1 MTVDALQPTL
11 EPRMPRAGRVKRQVV
26 LVLAMIV
33 TLAVSLSIFTY
44 IRGHAVDAGTK
55 GFIDRELPSIGAL
68 NELKLAVISE
78 EPIFYDYYAT
88 SDRVRFRASHAANG
102 RRIQKSLEQLKRSGV
117 NPLLLGE
124 VEAHVVELNRLAQHL
139 DNVINRARVD
149 PSRAQ
154 DVLIAISD
162 RASEINAAVDRVLG
176 AVSNDVDRRGKAIQQ
191 EVGVIVSMVV
201 AFSVTAVILLV
212 LAGYALHAYVGE
224 STVRKQLAL
233 FPECNPHPIL
243 TVSTNGEPVYAN
255 RGALKM
261 LVDCGLQPHDL
272 TRLLPGDLAPRLV
285 TLRRSSLATD
295 RFEYHTCGRDL
306 SCEIHPLPDDNLFY
320 LYLSDITEH
329 KRAEERLVQQ
339 AYHDALTGLP
349 NRYKLHE
356 ALTDA
361 INAATGG
368 ALLFL
373 SVDRFRLFVDSFG
386 HNIGDEVL
394 KAVADHVTEML
405 RGQCSEFHSA
415 RLFRMDGAR
424 FAVFVPGVGSV
435 STLDALARLLQG
447 CTVKPVCVSN
457 HELLISFSIGGS
469 LFPRDGT
476 DAGTV
481 VREADRALQSVR
493 DQGGNG
499 FRRYG
504 SDLDAECLELLELE
518 TALRLAHERG
528 ELALHYQPQVNIK
541 TGALVGFEALLRWRH
556 AELGDIS
563 PKRFVPLAE
572 DTGLIVPIGE
582 WVLHTACVQAR
593 AWLDSG
599 LRDFAVGVN
608 ISARQ
613 FATGDLP
620 RTVRRVLQ
628 DTGLDPRCL
637 ELEITESVAIQDAE
651 RTVETLTAFKDIGVR
666 LSIDDFGT
674 GYSSLSYLK
683 RFPVDRLKI
692 DQSFVRNVANDPS
705 DASIIRAVIA
715 LARNLGLSVI
725 AEGVETES
733 QRALLTRFG
742 CKEMQGYLV
751 AKPCPAL
758 DLAPFIASRQSSRLL
773 NAPTPVVH
781 KLHVV

>member
-1 MTVDALQPTL
+1 
-11 EPRMPRAGRVKRQVV
+11 
-26 LVLAMIV
+26 
-33 TLAVSLSIFTY
+33 
-44 IRGHAVDAGTK
+44 
-55 GFIDRELPSIGAL
+55 
-68 NELKLAVISE
+68 
-78 EPIFYDYYAT
+78 
-88 SDRVRFRASHAANG
+88 VRFRTSHAANG
-102 RRIQKSLEQLKRSGV
+102 RRIQKSLGQLKRSGV

-124 VEAHVVELNRLAQHL
+124 VEAHFVELNRLAEDL
-139 DNVINRARVD
+139 DKVINRARVD
-149 PSRAQ
+149 SNSAQ
-154 DVLIAISD
+154 DVLVAISD

-176 AVSNDVDRRGKAIQQ
+176 AVSNDVDRRGKTIQQ
-191 EVGVIVSMVV
+191 EVGAIVSMVV

-212 LAGYALHAYVGE
+212 LAGYALRAYIGE

-243 TVSTNGEPVYAN
+243 TVSTNGEPIYAN

-261 LVDCGLQPHDL
+261 LVECGLQPRDL
-272 TRLLPGDLAPRLV
+272 PRLLPGDLASRLV
-285 TLRRSSLATD
+285 TLRGSGLATD

-349 NRYKLHE
+349 NRYKLQE
-356 ALTDA
+356 ALTEA
-361 INAATGG
+361 MNAATSG

-373 SVDRFRLFVDSFG
+373 SVDRFRMFVDSFG

-394 KAVADHVTEML
+394 QAVADQITQML

-435 STLDALARLLQG
+435 STLDALAKLIQG
-447 CTVKPVCVSN
+447 CTVKPVWVSN
-457 HELLISFSIGGS
+457 HELLITFSIGGS

-541 TGALVGFEALLRWRH
+541 TGAIVGFEALMRWRH
-556 AELGDIS
+556 AELGEIS
-563 PKRFVPLAE
+563 PQRFVPLAE

-593 AWLDSG
+593 AWSDSG

-620 RTVRRVLQ
+620 RTVRRVVQ

-637 ELEITESVAIQDAE
+637 DLEITESVAIQDAE

-692 DQSFVRNVANDPS
+692 DQSFVRNVASDPS
-705 DASIIRAVIA
+705 DAAIIRAVIA

-751 AKPCPAL
+751 ARPCPAP
-758 DLAPFIASRQSSRLL
+758 DLEPFIASRQNSRLL
-773 NAPTPVVH
+773 NAATPVVR
-781 KLHVV
+781 KLRIV